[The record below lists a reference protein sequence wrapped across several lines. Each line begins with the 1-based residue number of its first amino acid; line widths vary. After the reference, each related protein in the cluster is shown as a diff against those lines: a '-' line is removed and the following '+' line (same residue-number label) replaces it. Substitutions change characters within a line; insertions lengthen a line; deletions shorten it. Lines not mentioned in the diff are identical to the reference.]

1 MDAWLL
7 WFNASFWT
15 WLYDLVPWIQ
25 ARANDTESW
34 ANQASQSATTASL
47 TANASM
53 WNPSTNYA
61 LGQNAISPTTFQTYR
76 RRVAGVSATD
86 PVSDATNWTP
96 VAAVPDES
104 VTTEKLAPNAVT
116 TEKQAPNSVTPD
128 KLANGG
134 RELGFRNRLIN
145 AQGNINQRG
154 YVSGT
159 TTTGANQYTVDR
171 WRVVVSGQ
179 ALSWTTSGNDL
190 TFTAPAGGVEQ
201 VIEGLNLETGTY
213 VLSWT
218 GTATATVGGSAVAN
232 GGTVSVTG
240 GVNLTVRFSG
250 GTFTRP
256 QFEPGSVATPFD
268 RRDYGRELIMCQRY
282 YEKSFDGANPV
293 TVTGTIQ
300 TFNPDGSINTGS
312 LQVVFKVTKRAA
324 PTVVSFS
331 PATGA
336 AGFLRDGSGSD
347 RAATVQFVGTNSAHI
362 TNAAIGNI
370 GNYSAHFTA
379 SIEL

>member
-15 WLYDLVPWIQ
+15 WLFDLVPWIQ

-34 ANQASQSATTASL
+34 ANQASASASAAGL

-61 LGQNAISPTTFQTYR
+61 IGQNAISPTNFQTYR

-86 PVSDATNWTP
+86 PVSDATNWAA
-96 VAAVPDES
+96 VAAVPDRS
-104 VTTEKLAPNAVT
+104 I
-116 TEKQAPNSVTPD
+116 TPA

-134 RELGFRNRLIN
+134 QELGFRNRLIN
-145 AQGNINQRG
+145 AQGNINQRV

-282 YEKSFDGANPV
+282 FESSWFG
-293 TVTGTIQ
+293 
-300 TFNPDGSINTGS
+300 GS
-312 LQVVFKVTKRAA
+312 LTDSSVGGQGVAASTSSIVCGTRWKVLKRAT
-324 PTVVSFS
+324 PTFLAFN

-336 AGFLRDGSGSD
+336 GASVLCTGIESVSISGASGVSAGGVGQILSAGGF
-347 RAATVQFVGTNSAHI
+347 TVGRPYTFH
-362 TNAAIGNI
+362 
-370 GNYSAHFTA
+370 YTA
-379 SIEL
+379 SSEL